1 MAQPAR
7 SLTSRRGALLRYR
20 VMAYI
25 VGVMLIVVFV
35 SIPFD
40 SVEAVVG
47 PIHGVLYIL
56 YLMAVAACGVRVRLK
71 LWTFVAMVAS
81 GWLPFLA
88 FVMECWVTPPHA
100 PGGRRDGGGGAPRGD
115 GVTGRR

>member
-1 MAQPAR
+1 
-7 SLTSRRGALLRYR
+7 
-20 VMAYI
+20 MAYI

-40 SVEAVVG
+40 SVEAVIG
-47 PIHGVLYIL
+47 PIHGVLYIV
-56 YLMAVAACGVRVRLK
+56 YLITVLQVVIQFRLR

-88 FVMECWVTPPHA
+88 FVMEWWVHRRLRPEVEGPPVEGA
-100 PGGRRDGGGGAPRGD
+100 AVDGAG
-115 GVTGRR
+115 